1 MVDSKGKSVKLFPS
15 MIPVLSMLWEN
26 DIHVAIVANTN
37 YTCDLEQIISLLGW
51 DKYIDDKQMYP
62 DSLEAHLNK

>member
-1 MVDSKGKSVKLFPS
+1 